1 MVVAIPRRGPYR
13 WLLLVLALGCL
24 QGPTLATELEQQLD
38 IQPFNAT
45 AGQSRNVADR
55 WLRLGSQQATAGR
68 PAAALASWQQAIE
81 IYHALGDTVALGLTY
96 DYIGLTFASLGQY
109 DQAEAALR
117 RRLAIARDNQNL
129 QQEIFGWNNLG
140 SLLLQQ
146 GKVTAAQAAFTEAY
160 TLARQLDHPEGLGL
174 SLSNLGLVAAI
185 QGQWQDARKYYETAA
200 RHRYIAADWVG
211 EAHTSNGLG
220 DVYLALDQESAAIG
234 AYRLALRLARDA
246 NDVAV
251 QLRAIDGLLPIYLE
265 RNELT
270 TVRSLV
276 DQRLAL
282 TLGANNAQTVFSLM
296 YAGDYYQRSGDV
308 SAART
313 LYSRA
318 LELAAAL
325 DMKQQQ
331 ANLANRLIQL
341 GGLPLL

>member
-1 MVVAIPRRGPYR
+1 MATPKRWPYG
-13 WLLLVLALGCL
+13 WLLVVLTLGFV
-24 QGPTLATELEQQLD
+24 GPSALATDLDQQLD
-38 IQPFNAT
+38 IRPFNAT
-45 AGQSRNVADR
+45 AGQPRNVADQ

-68 PAAALASWQQAIE
+68 PAEAIASWQQAIE

-109 DQAEAALR
+109 DQAESALR

-129 QQEIFGWNNLG
+129 QREIFGWNNLG

-146 GKVTAAQAAFTEAY
+146 GNVAAAQAAFSEASV
-160 TLARQLDHPEGLGL
+160 LARSVNHPEGLGL

-200 RHRYIAADWVG
+200 GYRYTAADWAG

-220 DVYLALDQESAAIG
+220 DVYQALDQESAAIG
-234 AYRLALRLARDA
+234 AYRLALRLARDV

-251 QLRAIDGLLPIYLE
+251 QLRAIDGLLPIYLD

-270 TVRSLV
+270 TVRRLI

-282 TLGANNAQTVFSLM
+282 TLGANDPQTVVSLM
-296 YAGDYYQRSGDV
+296 YAGDYYRRSGDIA
-308 SAART
+308 AART
-313 LYSRA
+313 LYYRGMQ
-318 LELAAAL
+318 LAAAL
-325 DMKQQQ
+325 EMKLEQ
-331 ANLANRLIQL
+331 ADLANRLVQL
-341 GGLPLL
+341 GGLPVL